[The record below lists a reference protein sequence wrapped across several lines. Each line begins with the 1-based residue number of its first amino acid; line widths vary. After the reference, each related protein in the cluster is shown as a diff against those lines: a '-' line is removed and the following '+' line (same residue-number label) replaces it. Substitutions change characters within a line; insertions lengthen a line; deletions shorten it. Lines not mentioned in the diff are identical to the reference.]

1 VSKLIVFLLL
11 FAVSNTYA
19 FWGPITFIP
28 ANPTANDSIQFQI
41 QTGGC
46 DTFLSESDAE
56 IEVTG
61 SVVKVTK
68 RGISN
73 LDPIFCFFPI
83 SAGTTSI
90 GRFPSGTY
98 RFELY
103 RRENLRPTFVDLVQT
118 ANLTIAPAPNA
129 ALVAAPTLSWPG
141 LSFLVIVFLLVG
153 ASFIARGMKSVRP
166 ALSE

>member
-1 VSKLIVFLLL
+1 MRKLIALLL
-11 FAVSNTYA
+11 FFAASYAQA
-19 FWGPITFIP
+19 FWGPISFIP
-28 ANPTANDSIQFQI
+28 SNPTSNDSIQFQI
-41 QTGGC
+41 QVGGC

-61 SVVKVTK
+61 SIIKVTK

-83 SAGTTSI
+83 STGTTSI

-103 RRENLRPTFVDLVQT
+103 RRENLRPTVVDLVQT
-118 ANLTIAPAPNA
+118 ANLTIGPAPAGPI
-129 ALVAAPTLSWPG
+129 VAAPALSWHG
-141 LSFLVIVFLLVG
+141 LSFLVIVFMLAGVCFSSR
-153 ASFIARGMKSVRP
+153 AKF
-166 ALSE
+166 